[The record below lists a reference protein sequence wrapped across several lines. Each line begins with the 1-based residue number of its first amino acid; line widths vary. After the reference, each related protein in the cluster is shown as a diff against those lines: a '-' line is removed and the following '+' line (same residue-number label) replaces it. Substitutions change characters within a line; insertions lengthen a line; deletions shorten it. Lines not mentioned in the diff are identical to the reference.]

1 MIFFIKFAKTE
12 IIGTLKIK
20 WVNGGTIDI
29 GTFVI
34 EKRGNKS
41 KESNKSY
48 GPLQKRKMCCL
59 FLFLLIETF
68 PKEVNIN

>member
-20 WVNGGTIDI
+20 WVNGGTIDL

-41 KESNKSY
+41 KESN
-48 GPLQKRKMCCL
+48 QKLR
-59 FLFLLIETF
+59 TF
-68 PKEVNIN
+68 AKKKDVLPIPIFADQDIPQRGKY